1 MKKCMKIVVLIVVFT
16 CCLIGCDKQPET
28 FVEKEPAQGGLKIDT
43 YAEPIQGLSMGEYKG
58 LKVTVTAL
66 PDVTDADVENYVS
79 SVVESALVVNEN
91 TSKAVE
97 AGDTVNV
104 AYVGYIDGVE
114 IENSS
119 VDDYNILIGSGI
131 FFDGAE
137 TQLIG
142 AVAGDTVDIAV
153 TFPNGYPRAELVG
166 KSAVYK
172 VTVNYIH
179 EEGQGELTDE
189 FVASISDCRT
199 VEEFYQ
205 VVRQTLESSRAN
217 ERILAKENAVWAAV
231 FEQVKEV
238 QYDENELN
246 ELISA
251 YKAYD
256 QEAADDFDMSLEAYV
271 STYQGLTIEEYDQLH
286 LEIAQRELLEGMVVE
301 FIAKDQGIDGKNPT
315 DEELNAASAK
325 QGYESADAYSQNRPN
340 EDKLKD
346 IMKVRVL
353 KYLMSVSEITEE

>member
-1 MKKCMKIVVLIVVFT
+1 MKKCMKLVVMAVTAMAI
-16 CCLIGCDKQPET
+16 LIGCDKLPET
-28 FVEKEPAQGGLKIDT
+28 YVEKESVQGGLKIDT
-43 YAEPIQGLSMGEYKG
+43 NVERVKGLSMGEYKG

-66 PDVTDADVENYVS
+66 PDVTDAEVESYVA

-97 AGDTVNV
+97 NGDTVNV
-104 AYVGYIDGVE
+104 AYTGYMDGVE

-119 VDDYNILIGSGI
+119 IDDYNILIGSGI

-137 TQLIG
+137 SQLIG
-142 AVAGDTVDIAV
+142 AVAGDTVEITV
-153 TFPNGYPRAELVG
+153 TFPNGYPREELVG

-205 VVRQTLESSRAN
+205 VVRQTLEDSRAN
-217 ERILAKENAVWAAV
+217 ERVLAKENAVWAV
-231 FEQVKEV
+231 VLEQVKEV
-238 QYDENELN
+238 QYDESALST
-246 ELISA
+246 LVDA

-256 QEAADDFDMSLEAYV
+256 QGAAEDFGMTLEAYV
-271 STYQGLTIEEYDQLH
+271 STYQGLSIEEYDQLV
-286 LEIAQRELLEGMVVE
+286 LEIAQSELLEDMVVRY
-301 FIAKDQGIDGKNPT
+301 IAGHQGIDGANPT
-315 DEELNAASAK
+315 NAELNSASAK
-325 QGYESADAYSQNRPN
+325 QGYESADAYMQSRSE
-340 EDKLKD
+340 EDMQMD
-346 IMKVRVL
+346 IMKIRVME
-353 KYLMSVSEITEE
+353 YLMSVSEIIEK